1 MERELY
7 LEKAVPIRPAV
18 CKGVVFGLVVKIFCC
33 CYLFLPTI
41 NLISLS
47 WESILL
53 LCTN

>member
-33 CYLFLPTI
+33 YLFLPTI
-41 NLISLS
+41 NHISLS